1 MGLRGRPLSQH
12 GRRPRAVAT
21 RWALAV
27 TALVTVTMLGLT
39 PAALANAGSETS
51 WWDDH
56 PRPQPPTSVTHETGW
71 LDVLDLGASVRA
83 GSQTGIGAGV
93 TLRVRLDAKAHLARL
108 RAEAEDLAAI
118 TAALA
123 RHRDLGA
130 ALAWLAGRCL
140 GHWRAWQLQLLDAL
154 LQTGTAG
161 GGHDLDHAYLGALR
175 DLHALDATRP
185 AGAADVRACRLTE
198 PLASLAFAADHPQ
211 VVSAAAERSLGE
223 RTQALMAAPAP
234 PSLWF
239 SADGRAGGG
248 RGLVVDVRFGLDV
261 PLAAGAAAVDVT
273 LASDGGGAYHARLG
287 FQRAGAASRQPVR
300 AGAGRYR
307 EARTGTPRRGRAA
320 PVRGAAAAARG
331 GPRVARRVRRD
342 RRRGDRDLP
351 HVVAE
356 RRSARARWAQDD
368 RGGAGGS
375 ARGTGGDRRRRWRP
389 GRAARRAVA
398 RGGSA
403 RGTLT
408 ACSSSAPASV
418 A

>member
-287 FQRAGAASRQPVR
+287 FQRAGAARARHPVSRSEPAQDDT
-300 AGAGRYR
+300 GRLER
-307 EARTGTPRRGRAA
+307 EL
-320 PVRGAAAAARG
+320 
-331 GPRVARRVRRD
+331 RD
-342 RRRGDRDLP
+342 G
-351 HVVAE
+351 AE
-356 RRSARARWAQDD
+356 RRLFEARLLRLEADRAWLAVCGATDAEAIVTCLTWWPSDGLRVLDGLRTIEAELVAARAALAAIDA
-368 RGGAGGS
+368 AGGDLAALLGVPS
-375 ARGTGGDRRRRWRP
+375 RGEE
-389 GRAARRAVA
+389 
-398 RGGSA
+398 
-403 RGTLT
+403 
-408 ACSSSAPASV
+408 APAV
-418 A
+418 R